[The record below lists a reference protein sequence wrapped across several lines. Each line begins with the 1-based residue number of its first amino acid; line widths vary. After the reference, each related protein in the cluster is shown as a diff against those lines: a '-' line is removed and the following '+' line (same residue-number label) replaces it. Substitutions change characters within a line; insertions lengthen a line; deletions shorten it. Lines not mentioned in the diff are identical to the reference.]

1 MALADKRLEN
11 LQIYKVLQCVRQ
23 KDKKQIEKLTKLGYP
38 DLINF
43 TEPENGDSAL
53 HLACVANDIDMCNFL
68 LELGAHPDVQD
79 RMGRTPSMKAA
90 ELGHDL
96 ALDVLV
102 QAEADMTMVDAE
114 GKGVLFYCILPT
126 KRHARCVQMVLEF
139 GADVN
144 NCALEGKP
152 VFVQACEQAHEIK
165 DICMTFLERGADPNS
180 TNPATGRTALME
192 AAREGVLEVVR
203 GILERGGNVNVFD
216 NERHHAAHFA
226 AKGGF
231 FEILKIIS
239 AYNGDVGLIAMNGN
253 TPLHYA
259 AAGGFAECCRF
270 IGQRGCDPTWRN
282 LEKKVPRQ
290 VAKEAGSK
298 AAAKEIRKIERRYAK
313 FAKPKPGLKDPNP
326 PWAIRLHDWSG
337 ENQATLR
344 ETFEGYD
351 RGDGTV
357 SKDDFV
363 SIIEERYPFIE
374 PEQLHAIAH
383 LHEKTRH
390 AGVNIEE
397 FLKGNRYLQK
407 PFLLSSYGPKKKKAK
422 KAKGRK
428 GKFAMPMPICVIPES
443 TRPRRTDGGPP
454 EYMIETY
461 QNVTDCTRFNRDHP
475 PEHPLQDDSWWY
487 IEDPPKNYAK
497 INYLAKEGDLSSI
510 KKAFEAGVPVDIRD
524 HFFKTPLMAACA
536 SGNVETVQFLLEK
549 GASVNTTDNFL
560 WTPLHHACHAGQQD
574 IAELLIKAGATIDAI
589 SINDATPLMRGI
601 ESSRLDTVQYLIN
614 SGAKAQ
620 KTNRRGQNSLEIAK
634 AYADNRL
641 IHFIQDTLDR
651 LPQTAEVKGDK
662 KKGKKKVKAKAPA
675 PSAAATPTPAPSEVP
690 AQVPS
695 SAAPKPKSE
704 EQSRESMKEEMAQH
718 LESIVEKSLF
728 EEVKESTKDNVVY
741 LNSLITRGATKKLNI
756 TFTPQRTWSPEATTK
771 DLLKK
776 RELRRQRFTYEVDF
790 DDFMMPFKRNFMEK
804 VRTLQQSAALH

>member
-1 MALADKRLEN
+1 MASIEKDTKIDQEVRKAAASQGKVTPALRWDR
-11 LQIYKVLQCVRQ
+11 QIYKVLQCVRQ

-38 DLINF
+38 ELINF

-79 RMGRTPSMKAA
+79 RMGRTPVMKAA

-102 QAEADMTMVDAE
+102 QAEADMTIVDAE

-126 KRHARCVQMVLEF
+126 KRHFRCVQMVLEF

-144 NCALEGKP
+144 NCTFEGKP
-152 VFVQACEQAHEIK
+152 VFVEACEQAHEIK
-165 DICMTFLERGADPNS
+165 EICMTFLERGADPNA

-259 AAGGFAECCRF
+259 AAGGFAECCKF
-270 IGQRGCDPTWRN
+270 IGQRGSDPTWRN

-290 VAKEAGSK
+290 VAKDGGFK
-298 AAAKEIRKIERRYAK
+298 AAAKEIRKIERRFAK
-313 FAKPKPGLKDPNP
+313 FSKPKPGVKDPNP

-337 ENQATLR
+337 ENQASLR
-344 ETFEGYD
+344 ETFEAYD

-357 SKDDFV
+357 SKEDFI

-374 PEQLHAIAH
+374 PEQLQTIAQA
-383 LHEKTRH
+383 HEKTRA

-397 FLKGNRYLQK
+397 FLKGSRYLQK
-407 PFLLSSYGPKKKKAK
+407 AFLLGSYGPKKKKPK
-422 KAKGRK
+422 KAKGKK

-487 IEDPPKNYAK
+487 IEDPPKTFAN

-524 HFFKTPLMAACA
+524 HFYKTPLMAACA
-536 SGNVETVQFLLEK
+536 SGNMEAVQFLLEK
-549 GASVNTTDNFL
+549 GASVNTTDNFM

-574 IAELLIKAGATIDAI
+574 IAELLVKAGATIDAVT
-589 SINDATPLMRGI
+589 INDGTPLM
-601 ESSRLDTVQYLIN
+601 
-614 SGAKAQ
+614 
-620 KTNRRGQNSLEIAK
+620 RGQNSLEIAR

-651 LPQTAEVKGDK
+651 LPQVTEVKGDK
-662 KKGKKKVKAKAPA
+662 KKGKKGGKPKAPS
-675 PSAAATPTPAPSEVP
+675 PTPTPAPS
-690 AQVPS
+690 AQA

-704 EQSRESMKEEMAQH
+704 QYSKESVKEE
-718 LESIVEKSLF
+718 
-728 EEVKESTKDNVVY
+728 
-741 LNSLITRGATKKLNI
+741 
-756 TFTPQRTWSPEATTK
+756 TWSPEATTK

-790 DDFMMPFKRNFMEK
+790 DDFMMPFKKNFMEK

>member
-1 MALADKRLEN
+1 MSLADKRLEN

-38 DLINF
+38 ELINF

-79 RMGRTPSMKAA
+79 RMGRTPVMKAA

-102 QAEADMTMVDAE
+102 QAEADMTIVDAE

-126 KRHARCVQMVLEF
+126 KRHFRCVQMVLEF

-144 NCALEGKP
+144 NCTFEGKP
-152 VFVQACEQAHEIK
+152 VFVEACEQAHEIK
-165 DICMTFLERGADPNS
+165 EICMTFLERGADPNA

-259 AAGGFAECCRF
+259 AAGGFAECCKF
-270 IGQRGCDPTWRN
+270 IGQRGSDPTWRN

-290 VAKEAGSK
+290 VAKDGGFK
-298 AAAKEIRKIERRYAK
+298 AAAKEIRKIERRFAK
-313 FAKPKPGLKDPNP
+313 FSKPKPGVKDPNP

-337 ENQATLR
+337 ENQASLR
-344 ETFEGYD
+344 ETFEAYD

-357 SKDDFV
+357 SKEDFI

-374 PEQLHAIAH
+374 PEQLQTIAQA
-383 LHEKTRH
+383 HEKTRA

-397 FLKGNRYLQK
+397 FLKGSRYLQK
-407 PFLLSSYGPKKKKAK
+407 AFLLGSYGPKKKKPK
-422 KAKGRK
+422 KAKGKK

-487 IEDPPKNYAK
+487 IEDPPKTFAN

-524 HFFKTPLMAACA
+524 HFYKTPLMAACA
-536 SGNVETVQFLLEK
+536 SGNMEAVQFLLEK
-549 GASVNTTDNFL
+549 GASVNTTDNFM

-574 IAELLIKAGATIDAI
+574 IAELLVKAGATIDAVT
-589 SINDATPLMRGI
+589 INDGTPLMRGI

-620 KTNRRGQNSLEIAK
+620 MTNRKGQNSLEIAR

-651 LPQTAEVKGDK
+651 LPQVTEVKGDK
-662 KKGKKKVKAKAPA
+662 KKGKKGGKPKAPS
-675 PSAAATPTPAPSEVP
+675 PTPTPAPS
-690 AQVPS
+690 AQAA
-695 SAAPKPKSE
+695 AAPKPKSE
-704 EQSRESMKEEMAQH
+704 QYSKESVKEEMLQP
-718 LESIVEKSLF
+718 LDSIVEKSLF
-728 EEVKESTKDNVVY
+728 EEEKESLKDNVVH

-776 RELRRQRFTYEVDF
+776 RELHRQRFTYEVDF
-790 DDFMMPFKRNFMEK
+790 DDFMMPFKKNFMEK